1 MFGNIKVMRIWG
13 KNMFNCVVNNV
24 TKLLLKISFLYA
36 KDHVLFVPFGHV
48 FLTHTH

>member
-13 KNMFNCVVNNV
+13 KNMFNCVANND

-36 KDHVLFVPFGHV
+36 KDAVLFVPFGHV
-48 FLTHTH
+48 FLTHSH